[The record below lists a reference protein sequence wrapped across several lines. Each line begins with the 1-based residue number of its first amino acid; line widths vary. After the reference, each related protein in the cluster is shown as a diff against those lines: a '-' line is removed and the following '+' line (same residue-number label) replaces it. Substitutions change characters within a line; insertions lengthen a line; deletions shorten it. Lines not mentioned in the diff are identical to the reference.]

1 MGITSIKRVTG
12 RHPSNQ
18 FKHAQGVIV
27 MPDPIENVEGLISKV
42 VSVNPNIQVDGY
54 ARTG

>member
-54 ARTG
+54 ARAG